1 MSNDVATI
9 HGQDLPDREAILD
22 MIAGR
27 TLVDVES
34 SEEAQFAIARQILE
48 AKTLDDAVRPRTSI
62 ATRDVVGKPF
72 EMRSFRIRP
81 GEIEGRKGNYV
92 LIEAVDLDSGELVTL
107 NTNAPNVIAVL
118 YRAAMDDAL
127 PIRVSVANAQA
138 AKAGRSA
145 PLTLVPYSPNG
156 GPWHHL
162 KDRDRKAA

>member
-1 MSNDVATI
+1 MSSNAVTVS
-9 HGQDLPDREAILD
+9 GQELPDREAILD
-22 MIAGR
+22 LIAGR

-48 AKTLDDAVRPRTSI
+48 ATTLDDAVRPRTSI

-107 NTNAPNVIAVL
+107 NTSAPNVIAVL

-127 PIRVSVANAQA
+127 PIRVTVEHAQA

-145 PLTLVPYSPNG
+145 PLTLKPHSPNG
-156 GPWHHL
+156 EAWHHL